1 MLFLSASCC
10 YKAILLASKTLRHEV
25 PDLSFPFMYFSI
37 KKKKKELFLL
47 DEMEGWGTFRR
58 SMKQRSKVRAG
69 WLG

>member
-37 KKKKKELFLL
+37 KKKKK
-47 DEMEGWGTFRR
+47 GIIST
-58 SMKQRSKVRAG
+58 
-69 WLG
+69 

>member
-1 MLFLSASCC
+1 M
-10 YKAILLASKTLRHEV
+10 LASKTLRREV
-25 PDLSFPFMYFSI
+25 PDRSFPFMYFSI
-37 KKKKKELFLL
+37 KKKKKKEKELFLL